1 MRGRSSLF
9 WAVVAVILIGLVVYA
24 PALLARASTAPDE
37 PVDFLTHP
45 QDGWRF
51 VIDVVSDKG
60 SAKAGTPQA
69 ARDLAVRHFSGSPV
83 LPVRVD
89 LLYLP
94 SRRFRVGGKQGT
106 ITLPAN
112 SQLLWKVT
120 GRTSS
125 NGPLRTVALIEY
137 STGAFVYDVRRA

>member
-9 WAVVAVILIGLVVYA
+9 WAVVAVVVIGLVVYA
-24 PALLARASTAPDE
+24 PALLARAATAPDE

-51 VIDVVSDKG
+51 VIDVASDHG
-60 SAKAGTPQA
+60 SARAGTPHA

-89 LLYLP
+89 LLYVTG
-94 SRRFRVGGKQGT
+94 RRFRVGGKQGT
-106 ITLPAN
+106 ILLPAN
-112 SQLLWKVT
+112 TQLLWKVT

-125 NGPLRTVALIEY
+125 TGPLRIVALIDY
-137 STGAFVYDVRRA
+137 STGAFIYDVRRR

>member
-9 WAVVAVILIGLVVYA
+9 WAVVTVVVIGLVVYA

-51 VIDVVSDKG
+51 VIAVVSDKG
-60 SAKAGTPQA
+60 SAKAGSPQA
-69 ARDLAVRHFSGSPV
+69 ARNLAVRHFSGSTV

-94 SRRFRVGGKQGT
+94 NRRFRVGGKQGT
-106 ITLPAN
+106 IRLPAN
-112 SQLLWKVT
+112 SQLFWKVT
-120 GRTSS
+120 GRTSTD
-125 NGPLRTVALIEY
+125 GPLRIVALIDY
-137 STGAFVYDVRRA
+137 STGAFIYDTRRA

>member
-9 WAVVAVILIGLVVYA
+9 WAVVAVVLIGLVVYA
-24 PALLARASTAPDE
+24 PALLARAATAPDE

-51 VIDVVSDKG
+51 VIDVVSDRG

-69 ARDLAVRHFSGSPV
+69 ARDLAVAHFSGSAV

-89 LLYLP
+89 LVYLP
-94 SRRFRVGGKQGT
+94 GHQLRLGGKQGT
-106 ITLPAN
+106 IRVSAN

-125 NGPLRTVALIEY
+125 DGPLRTVALIDY
-137 STGAFVYDVRRA
+137 STGAFIYDSRRH